1 MRPEHWVEFDLV
13 AKGKS
18 LPRLSGGCE
27 LHLIFFEF
35 PMCCPLGT
43 IQALWRAAIVGWN
56 LPWKASEFVS
66 EVLGSV

>member
-43 IQALWRAAIVGWN
+43 IQALGELLLWDGTS
-56 LPWKASEFVS
+56 PGKPVS
-66 EVLGSV
+66 L